1 MLGLFGKKKLKEKDL
16 AKVFVGTLNDVAV
29 NGYES
34 IADFIKHDTLLDNK
48 PELTNSNLEWFI
60 FIVFTANL
68 RNLNDHFTK
77 DQLDRLRIDIIDEFS
92 ECFEGKNPDQIIEQI
107 NNYEDFISS
116 INNPTGK
123 LELLIS
129 KAIFMK
135 FGFTNNQA
143 DLPAI
148 EPNPEFIQALSE
160 LSIHFVWNW
169 SDFLEKFKPVS

>member
-1 MLGLFGKKKLKEKDL
+1 MLGLFGKKKLKERDV

-34 IADFIKHDTLLDNK
+34 IADFIAHDPFLENK
-48 PELTNSNLEWFI
+48 PVLTKSNLEWFI

-68 RNLNDHFTK
+68 KNLNDHFTK

-92 ECFEGKNPDQIIEQI
+92 ECFEGKTSDQVLEQI
-107 NNYEDFISS
+107 NNYEDFISG

-123 LELLIS
+123 LETLIS
-129 KAIFMK
+129 KAIFLK
-135 FGFTNNQA
+135 FGLTNNQA

-148 EPNPEFIQALSE
+148 EPNPNFIRTLSE
-160 LSIHFVWNW
+160 LTVHFVWNW
-169 SDFLEKFKPVS
+169 PDFLEKYKLTS